1 MTNMFVNETPRS
13 SLGLNYT
20 GPATALPFLPLALGS
35 RDLSAASNR
44 AGGYYF
50 MRAKHIISDFEGF
63 FRGGQ
68 DF

>member
-1 MTNMFVNETPRS
+1 
-13 SLGLNYT
+13 
-20 GPATALPFLPLALGS
+20 LALGS